1 MLASIDLPFRTS
13 TRGFHCIS
21 SANKLIVPRRLSTAA
36 RKVAS
41 TMSVQEYIDKHD
53 LSKKVEEVINAC
65 VKAKPEEPISFMVHS
80 RITSSSSALLS
91 EQISSESPFIVCCD

>member
-1 MLASIDLPFRTS
+1 MLASVNLPSRTITQSFQS
-13 TRGFHCIS
+13 TS
-21 SANKLIVPRRLSTAA
+21 SANKLLVYRRLPTAA

-65 VKAKPEEPISFMVHS
+65 VKAKPDEPISFMVQFHLP
-80 RITSSSSALLS
+80 RSSSAYLS
-91 EQISSESPFIVCCD
+91 

>member
-1 MLASIDLPFRTS
+1 MLASVDLPFRIT
-13 TRGFHCIS
+13 TRSFHCC
-21 SANKLIVPRRLSTAA
+21 SAAKNLLVHGKPRVAL

-65 VKAKPEEPISFMVHS
+65 VKAKPEEPISFMVQPHN
-80 RITSSSSALLS
+80 TSSRSARRYGAHRS
-91 EQISSESPFIVCCD
+91 ELPFIVMI